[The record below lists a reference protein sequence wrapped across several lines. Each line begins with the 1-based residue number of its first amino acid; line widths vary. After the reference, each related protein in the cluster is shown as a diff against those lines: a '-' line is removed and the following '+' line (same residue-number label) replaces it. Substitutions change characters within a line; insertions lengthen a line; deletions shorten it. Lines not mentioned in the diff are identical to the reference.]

1 MDLSS
6 MDSKRYSAKD
16 FVYMELKKLI
26 ISGEL
31 EPSQQINEKALAEQL
46 DISRTPIREALHRI
60 ELEEL
65 IVRMPNGRIKVAPVS
80 VEEAKEIFTVRSL
93 LEGVVAKEAAIKI
106 TESELEELKFLTD
119 LLMRSAEQG
128 DNEKVIFYGDKFH
141 HMLYDVSG
149 NRTVVKILNNMND
162 HIMRYRGLG
171 PKTSKSR
178 STAAAE
184 EHLALY
190 KIIEL
195 KDGDKAEV
203 LMREHI
209 QNSLEAAVQSIQRHL
224 ELVDIP

>member
-6 MDSKRYSAKD
+6 VDNKRYSAKD

-26 ISGEL
+26 ISGDL
-31 EPSQQINEKALAEQL
+31 EPSQQINEKALAEKL
-46 DISRTPIREALHRI
+46 SISRTPIREALNRI

-65 IVRMPNGRIKVAPVS
+65 IVRMPNGRIRVAPVS

-93 LEGVVAKEAAIKI
+93 LEGVVAKEAAMKI
-106 TESELEELKFLTD
+106 TSGELGELKFLTE
-119 LLMRSAEQG
+119 LLIRSAEQG
-128 DNEKVIFYGDKFH
+128 DSEKVIFYGDKFH

-162 HIMRYRGLG
+162 HIMRYRSLG

-178 STAAAE
+178 SSAAAE

-190 KIIEL
+190 KVIEQ
-195 KDGDKAEV
+195 KDGEQAEI

-209 QNSLEAAVQSIQRHL
+209 RNSLEAAVHSIQRHL
-224 ELVDIP
+224 KLVEKP

>member
-6 MDSKRYSAKD
+6 LESKRYSAKD

-26 ISGEL
+26 ISGQL

-46 DISRTPIREALHRI
+46 EISRTPIREALHRI

-65 IVRMPNGRIKVAPVS
+65 IVRLPNGRIKVAPVS
-80 VEEAKEIFTVRSL
+80 VQEAKEIFTVRSL
-93 LEGVVAKEAAIKI
+93 LEGQVAKEAAIKI
-106 TESELEELKFLTD
+106 SERELSELKLFTD
-119 LLMRSAEQG
+119 LLVQAAEQS
-128 DNEKVIFYGDKFH
+128 DSDKVILYGDKVH
-141 HMLYDVSG
+141 HLLYDISG

-171 PKTSKSR
+171 PKTNKYR
-178 STAAAE
+178 SSAAAK

-195 KDGDKAEV
+195 KDGEQAEL

-209 QNSLEAAVQSIQRHL
+209 ENSLDAAIQSIKVHL
-224 ELVDIP
+224 IK

>member
-1 MDLSS
+1 MTIE
-6 MDSKRYSAKD
+6 SKRYSAKD
-16 FVYMELKKLI
+16 FVYKELKELI
-26 ISGEL
+26 ISGKL

-65 IVRMPNGRIKVAPVS
+65 IVRLPNGRIKVAPVS

-93 LEGVVAKEAAIKI
+93 LEGLVAKEAAIKI
-106 TESELEELKFLTD
+106 SESELSEIKLYTD
-119 LLMRSAEQG
+119 LLVQAAEQS
-128 DNEKVIFYGDKFH
+128 DSERVILYGDKVH
-141 HMLYDVSG
+141 HLLYDVSG
-149 NRTVVKILNNMND
+149 NRTAVKILNNMND

-178 STAAAE
+178 SVAAAK

-190 KIIEL
+190 TIIKLRDGEQAEL
-195 KDGDKAEV
+195 

-209 QNSLEAAVQSIQRHL
+209 KNSLDAAIQSIEVHL
-224 ELVDIP
+224 N